1 MSSST
6 HVVALLSLELYLPTA
21 RSLKDKR
28 RVLRGIK
35 DRLHV
40 LNVAVAEVDHQNLRQ
55 RAGLAVVTVGSS
67 RVVVEQT
74 LETTLD
80 EIERRDPGAITRSN
94 LEWLS

>member
-1 MSSST
+1 
-6 HVVALLSLELYLPTA
+6 LELYLPAA

-35 DRLHV
+35 DRLHL
-40 LNVAVAEVDHQNLRQ
+40 LNVAVAEVEHQELWQ
-55 RAGLAVVTVGSS
+55 RVGLAIVTVGSS

-74 LETTLD
+74 LEKTLD
-80 EIERRDPGAITRSN
+80 EIERRDPGAITRSD